1 MKNCLS
7 WSVTI
12 DAAKLD
18 FVSDAYQVQIQAAL
32 DITDFGH
39 INFGVPEFILSKI
52 KTTC

>member
-18 FVSDAYQVQIQAAL
+18 FVSDAYQVQIQAVL
-32 DITDFGH
+32 DIT
-39 INFGVPEFILSKI
+39 VILGTLILALLNLS
-52 KTTC
+52 

>member
-18 FVSDAYQVQIQAAL
+18 FVSDAYQVQIQAAI
-32 DITDFGH
+32 DIT
-39 INFGVPEFILSKI
+39 VILGTLILALLNLS
-52 KTTC
+52 